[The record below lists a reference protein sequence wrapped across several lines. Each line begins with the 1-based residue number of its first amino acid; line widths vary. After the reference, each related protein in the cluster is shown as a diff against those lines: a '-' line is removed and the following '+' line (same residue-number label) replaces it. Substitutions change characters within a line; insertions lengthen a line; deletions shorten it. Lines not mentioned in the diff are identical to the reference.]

1 MRNNTKGSPSSS
13 RSASVCS
20 AKSRSRSRSSKSS
33 LRSRSRSRSSETDG
47 CRLHIADI
55 GEDTRKSDLE
65 KVFSQFGPL
74 KEVWMT
80 NSSPF
85 FGFAVFKDKK
95 AAAAALKEVDG
106 MDVAGSRLHVTYA
119 RPRTRGSGRRSYNT
133 SLRCY
138 QCGFTGHFQRDC
150 PDATGGYGGHERRRE
165 RGDRDRDRHMVVCL
179 YGLLRELCKMVV
191 DDDGG

>member
-1 MRNNTKGSPSSS
+1 MRNDTKASPSRS
-13 RSASVCS
+13 RSASNS
-20 AKSRSRSRSSKSS
+20 SDKSRSRSRSSKS
-33 LRSRSRSRSSETDG
+33 RSRSRSRSSETDG

-55 GEDTRKSDLE
+55 TEDIRKSDLE
-65 KVFSQFGPL
+65 KVFSQYGPL

-85 FGFAVFKDKK
+85 FGFAVFKDKR
-95 AAAAALKEVDG
+95 AAATALKEVDG
-106 MDVAGSRLHVTYA
+106 MEVAGARLHVTYA
-119 RPRTRGSGRRSYNT
+119 KPRTRGSGRRSYNT

-150 PDATGGYGGHERRRE
+150 PDTNGGGGGRDRRRD

-191 DDDGG
+191 DGG